1 MGKRDDAA
9 RARLVEMGI
18 RPRGLN
24 KAEAANYCGVPL
36 SRWER
41 LEKEGRVPGPH
52 PILGTYSIDTLD
64 RYLDGGDAKLG
75 ANPTDP
81 KSIMLECIKSGRY

>member
-9 RARLVEMGI
+9 RARLAEMGI
-18 RPRGLN
+18 QPRGLD

-41 LEKEGRVPGPH
+41 LEKEGCIPSPH
-52 PILGTYSIDTLD
+52 PILGTYSTDTLD

-75 ANPTDP
+75 TCLVDP
-81 KSIMLECIKSGRY
+81 YMARLHATKKA